1 MRNFLQKLDVLA
13 RLETENNVAKW
24 LERVA
29 FLFMILMFA
38 AAPHSIAATQTA
50 WITGMFAWLVRLFVK
65 PRPRLMRTPLNIA
78 LWIFFVW
85 TAITSVFSY
94 DSATSLNRL
103 PKALLFLIFFYVFNL
118 VRTKRAAAL
127 LASLLILSCMVSAL
141 WSPTERIIGRGV
153 EISNLAPDSP
163 LALATMRSGDTLL
176 KVNGKKIRT
185 PDDLLAEIEANDLS
199 KVTFYRPDYY
209 LTVDVW
215 RKNLLSGE
223 GAFGKLG
230 FDGWQRSRN
239 WRSAGFYG
247 HYTTFAEVLQ
257 LIAALAFGLFI
268 ANLLRRKDEIAADET
283 RKSFLDKLTASV
295 KFSFLPFAFS
305 PLLLFCVAA
314 MAFALL
320 LTVTRGSQLGFLTA
334 AAAIV
339 FVAGNRKML
348 LTLAAVV
355 LPLAFLGVFF
365 LQQSRQVGFFD
376 TQDESTKYRQTVWR
390 EGTNLWT
397 ASPRNFLLG
406 VGMDSV
412 QKYAKEWHLYDDGRL
427 PMGHFHSTPIQLL
440 VERGLP
446 ALLIWLWILWIYAGT
461 LLKALNRRSS
471 LPDSGDENRQS
482 LGWRERGI
490 LLGCFGGLAGFFTG
504 GLVHYNLGDSEVAM
518 VFFMLMGLGVSL
530 AVQNSKLKM
539 PKV

>member
-1 MRNFLQKLDVLA
+1 MRNFLQKLDALA
-13 RLETENNVAKW
+13 RLETGNNLAKW

-50 WITGMFAWLVRLFVK
+50 WITGMFVWLVRLFVK
-65 PRPRLMRTPLNIA
+65 PRPRFVRTALNIA
-78 LWIFFVW
+78 LWLLFIW
-85 TAITSVFSY
+85 TAITSIFSY

-103 PKALLFLIFFYVFNL
+103 PKALLFLIFFYVVNL
-118 VRTKRAAAL
+118 VRTKRAVAL

-141 WSPTERIIGRGV
+141 WSPVERIIGRGV

-176 KVNGKKIRT
+176 KVNDKKIKT
-185 PDDLLAEIEANDLS
+185 PDDLLSEVERGELS

-215 RKNLLSGE
+215 RKNLLNGE

-230 FDGWQRSRN
+230 FDGWKRSRN

-268 ANLLRRKDEIAADET
+268 AHLLRRKDEIIADGT
-283 RKSFLDKLTASV
+283 RKGFLNKLTASI
-295 KFSFLPFAFS
+295 KLPFLPFAFS

-334 AAAIV
+334 TTAIV
-339 FVAGNRKML
+339 FLAGNRKMV
-348 LTLAAVV
+348 LTLAAVI
-355 LPLAFLGVFF
+355 LPLALLGAFF

-446 ALLIWLWILWIYAGT
+446 ALLIWLWILWIYARI
-461 LLKALNRRSS
+461 LLKALNRNSQFS
-471 LPDSGDENRQS
+471 DSEDENHQS
-482 LGWRERGI
+482 LNWRERGI
-490 LLGCFGGLAGFFTG
+490 LLGCFGGLVGFFVG
-504 GLVHYNLGDSEVAM
+504 GFVHYNLGDSEVAM

-530 AVQNSKLKM
+530 ANQKGKT
-539 PKV
+539 